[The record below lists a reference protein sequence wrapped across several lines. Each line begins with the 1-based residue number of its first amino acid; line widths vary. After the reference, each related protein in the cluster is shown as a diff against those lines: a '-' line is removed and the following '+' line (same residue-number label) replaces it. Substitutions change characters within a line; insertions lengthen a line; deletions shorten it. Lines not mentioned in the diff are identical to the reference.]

1 MPLEYV
7 LQRRLGLLS
16 RAGAYLVVTAQ
27 KAAA

>member
-1 MPLEYV
+1 MPVEYV
-7 LQRRLGLLS
+7 LQRLGLLS